1 MFISKYLEKITDQ
14 HISDDNNHHFPAGND
29 YMVSNCLTFEN
40 FDKEMFNTNNR
51 KTKSMY
57 NVKGFQI
64 QGLLRQDNN
73 EFEIDVLKDS
83 YCWS

>member
-1 MFISKYLEKITDQ
+1 M
-14 HISDDNNHHFPAGND
+14 SDDNNHHFPAGND

>member
-1 MFISKYLEKITDQ
+1 MFISKYLEKVTDQ
-14 HISDDNNHHFPAGND
+14 HISDDNNNHFPAGSD
-29 YMVSNCLTFEN
+29 YMVSNCLTCEN

-73 EFEIDVLKDS
+73 EFEIDALKES

>member
-1 MFISKYLEKITDQ
+1 M
-14 HISDDNNHHFPAGND
+14 SDDNNHHFPAGND

-64 QGLLRQDNN
+64 
-73 EFEIDVLKDS
+73 
-83 YCWS
+83 